1 MDTIS
6 NEFTGKKV
14 KATEM
19 RMFIDDVEF
28 PAEVMTLTSQVAKDQ
43 IEWYDSISKDRYSV
57 ECEINTNE
65 TSLEDLYEAIN
76 SLPEMSYHYVVVF
89 NKEGFEEFK
98 ESMPVEL
105 KENADKISSIF
116 GMKVR
121 VIAGLEEKVAIYK
134 IPLGSEGIEGVLDL
148 WNF

>member
-1 MDTIS
+1 MRNPRGLAPRS
-6 NEFTGKKV
+6 V
-14 KATEM
+14 KTM
-19 RMFIDDVEF
+19 
-28 PAEVMTLTSQVAKDQ
+28 TSQVAKDQ

-57 ECEINTNE
+57 ECEINTDE
-65 TSLEDLYEAIN
+65 TSLDDLYEAIN
-76 SLPEMSYHYVVVF
+76 SLPEMSYHYVIVF

-98 ESMPVEL
+98 ETMPVEL